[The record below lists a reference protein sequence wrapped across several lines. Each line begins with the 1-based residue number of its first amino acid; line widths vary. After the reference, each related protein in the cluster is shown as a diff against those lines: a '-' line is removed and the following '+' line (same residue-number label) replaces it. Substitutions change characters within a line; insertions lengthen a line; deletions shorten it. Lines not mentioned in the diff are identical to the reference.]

1 MLLKR
6 EDIFV
11 SDLEIKTAELFK
23 IVPDYLVSLF
33 KENEYPWEILPKIKQ
48 TIISLTKKGIEG
60 YIFDEENNLLI
71 GKNVKIAKTATL
83 IGPAIVGNNV
93 EIRPGAYIRGNV
105 IIGDDVVIGNSCEFK
120 NCIVLNKSQV
130 PHFNYVGDS
139 ILGYHSHLGAGVICS
154 NLRNDG
160 KDVIIHAD
168 ISYKTNLRKI
178 GSFIGENVDV
188 GCNSVLNPGT
198 IIGSNSKVYPL
209 TMARGVYPKDVLIK
223 SEKEIVPLNK

>member
-1 MLLKR
+1 M
-6 EDIFV
+6 
-11 SDLEIKTAELFK
+11 
-23 IVPDYLVSLF
+23 
-33 KENEYPWEILPKIKQ
+33 
-48 TIISLTKKGIEG
+48 
-60 YIFDEENNLLI
+60 I

-83 IGPAIVGNNV
+83 IGPAIIGNNV

-209 TMARGVYPKDVLIK
+209 TMDRGVYPKDVLIK